1 MEIKSD
7 CLLLKLF
14 HFMKREMKNL
24 VYIKVNLKKILVYI
38 KNGFTKKLFTLEK
51 SVW

>member
-24 VYIKVNLKKILVYI
+24 VYIKINLKKNSCIY
-38 KNGFTKKLFTLEK
+38 KNGFTNRNEQ
-51 SVW
+51 S

>member
-14 HFMKREMKNL
+14 HFVKREMKNI
-24 VYIKVNLKKILVYI
+24 VYIKVNLKKNSCIY
-38 KNGFTKKLFTLEK
+38 KKWIHKEIIH
-51 SVW
+51 S

>member
-24 VYIKVNLKKILVYI
+24 VYIKVNLKNSCIYKKIWI
-38 KNGFTKKLFTLEK
+38 RKEIIH
-51 SVW
+51 S

>member
-24 VYIKVNLKKILVYI
+24 VYKSKFKKILVYI
-38 KNGFTKKLFTLEK
+38 KNGFTKKLSTLEK